1 MRERNTEDCQIINT
15 AEDRY
20 VERITSSAGCGETKE
35 EEVLTWGKS
44 AEEMNELY
52 GAAQDMRLTGLAE
65 EEITGKEIA
74 EEEIT
79 GEEIAEE
86 EITEK
91 EISEEEITEEEITEE
106 EISEEEITGEEI
118 IEVDITEEDSLD
130 ESYEEVESEV
140 IIQLSAE
147 EREMIHFYYDK
158 YYKLLINYAY
168 KSCENKMAAE
178 DLVQE
183 TFHFAMRREGLAKLK
198 KTNNPG
204 GWLMRVLQY
213 KLMEY
218 GRRVAMLESQD
229 IEDYAQ
235 ILTAV
240 EARYG
245 ITELE
250 MVLDKILTPHEW
262 MLFNMYFIERRSA
275 KEMAMIEGIT
285 ETNFKVRMCRL
296 RQRIVEEFR

>member
-1 MRERNTEDCQIINT
+1 MRERNTEDYRIANT

-20 VERITSSAGCGETKE
+20 VDSITSSVGCGEAIE

-44 AEEMNELY
+44 AEEMDELY
-52 GAAQDMRLTGLAE
+52 GAVKDMGMT
-65 EEITGKEIA
+65 

-79 GEEIAEE
+79 GE
-86 EITEK
+86 
-91 EISEEEITEEEITEE
+91 
-106 EISEEEITGEEI
+106 
-118 IEVDITEEDSLD
+118 DSLD
-130 ESYEEVESEV
+130 KSYEEVESEV

-245 ITELE
+245 IAELE

>member
-1 MRERNTEDCQIINT
+1 MRERNTEDYRIANT

-20 VERITSSAGCGETKE
+20 VDSITSSVGCGEAI

-44 AEEMNELY
+44 AEEMDELY
-52 GAAQDMRLTGLAE
+52 GAVKDMGMTGL
-65 EEITGKEIA
+65 T

-79 GEEIAEE
+79 GEEI
-86 EITEK
+86 
-91 EISEEEITEEEITEE
+91 TEEEIT
-106 EISEEEITGEEI
+106 G
-118 IEVDITEEDSLD
+118 EDSLD